1 MNNRR
6 TLSQQ
11 LSPIFMQACFNTPG
25 SQMARA
31 CSLVRQSGGLRLAVL
46 LMVLGP
52 LLTGCFEMPKINNHA
67 LIGPFFTP
75 KNHAGD
81 KALPASVHRVLI
93 LPVYG
98 GQVAEVDA
106 ALALDEVLLG
116 ALQKQARFEVVAL
129 SREDCQRRFNRP
141 EVSSTALLPS
151 GFMDE
156 LAKAY
161 GVDAVLF
168 IDLTIY
174 QPYGSLAVGF
184 RAKLATTQDVRLIW
198 SFDDGFS
205 LADPAVV
212 NSAARFSRNSGASL
226 VPIDM
231 TLGTMQSPRRFAA
244 YAAEAMFETLPPR

>member
-1 MNNRR
+1 V
-6 TLSQQ
+6 T
-11 LSPIFMQACFNTPG
+11 
-25 SQMARA
+25 
-31 CSLVRQSGGLRLAVL
+31 L
-46 LMVLGP
+46 LMLIGT
-52 LLTGCFEMPKINNHA
+52 LLSGCAEMPKINDRSR
-67 LIGPFFTP
+67 IGPFFTP

-81 KALPASVHRVLI
+81 KVLPASIHRVLI

-98 GQVAEVDA
+98 GRVAEVDA
-106 ALALDEVLLG
+106 ALALDEVMLG

-141 EVSSTALLPS
+141 EISSTSLLPS

-168 IDLTIY
+168 VDLTVY

-184 RAKLATTQDVRLIW
+184 RAKLATIQDVRLVW

-212 NSAARFSRNSGASL
+212 NSVSRYSRNSGASL

-231 TLGTMQSPRRFAA
+231 TLGTLQSPRRFAA
-244 YAAEAMFETLPPR
+244 YAAETMFETLPPR